1 MAMQLWTV
9 VGGSDK
15 GGILVRE
22 GADTSSTQLPE
33 RLATTAV
40 VKELEVQGGRLRFEK
55 VIGDGPATGW
65 VSLSI
70 SGKGLL
76 AKPEELWLVVGG
88 SDKGGIVAREGCD
101 ASSPMTTD
109 RLSTGAW
116 IRQVEIQ
123 GERVSFERV
132 TGTGPTKG
140 WVSISLSSG
149 KTLIQNFLQTDA
161 GKDAVAAAGAPSYP
175 SGLPHGTRGEPLDM
189 HTTNAEK
196 EFSYEGL
203 GPWVPRVAA
212 AKRLLRE
219 GKPYLPPPNLPLER
233 LGLMKDPP
241 PYKRYPPK
249 QVKELLQQTSA
260 GDCFGLPIPRTADQ
274 MQSDDFGAEW
284 LTKAMHAAGTLP
296 KDNQVTRVL
305 RVAELNCTGASKEGG
320 AAMKAFIDVEYLK
333 PDVELHTELFAKYTW
348 DFSRDISGIGMTMGQ
363 DDAVEVICNMRLL
376 HLLPFRSPKCYFA
389 DISRENTSFIIINEA
404 IPYTKDK
411 GREFEPYEVLPG
423 LGKCQ
428 DHLLTH
434 PMDYYFCCF
443 RAMAQMG
450 AWDYLGVFDDVIGK
464 AERYNE
470 AQYLAATK
478 PSRRP
483 QTLKFLES
491 ARNTYDK
498 ELEKMVNFIKTWCP
512 KIAAP
517 ELRDEA
523 TLKRVKAELIEM
535 APYFSD
541 MSDYYQRS
549 NSDFVGLAHVNLQ
562 VDNAWFW
569 RDEYGDLDCGV
580 LDWGGISRQPFAA
593 KFAGCVSG
601 ADSDILLAHIEGLC
615 QCFCDEY
622 HRCGGPKLPV
632 KELLLRFHLNYITN
646 LYFLHR
652 FVSDH
657 VYGET
662 SQEEFLTFTGAFDE
676 RFQERFYTRC
686 GTLPALT
693 CWTYYVKNGNL
704 KRIFDE
710 WASGAGKQFL
720 TEFH

>member
-1 MAMQLWTV
+1 MKLWAI

-22 GADTSSTQLPE
+22 GAETSSPQLAE
-33 RLATTAV
+33 RLATGAF
-40 VKELEVQGGRLRFEK
+40 VKELELQGGRLRFEK
-55 VIGDGPATGW
+55 VNGDGPASGW

-70 SGKGLL
+70 SGKNLL
-76 AKPEELWLVVGG
+76 AKAEELWLVVGG
-88 SDKGGIVAREGCD
+88 ADKGGIVVREGFD
-101 ASSPMTTD
+101 ATSPMTAD

-116 IRQVEIQ
+116 IRQVEIK
-123 GERVSFERV
+123 GERVSFEKV
-132 TGTGPTKG
+132 TGTGPAKG

-149 KTLIQNFLQTDA
+149 KALIQNFPQTDA
-161 GKDAVAAAGAPSYP
+161 SMHIMAAAATSSYP
-175 SGLPHGTRGEPLDM
+175 PGLPYGTRGEPLEVR
-189 HTTNAEK
+189 TTNAEK

-203 GPWVPRVAA
+203 GSWVPKVAA
-212 AKRLLRE
+212 ARRLVRE
-219 GKPYLPPPNLPLER
+219 SKPYLPTSDLPLER
-233 LGLMKDPP
+233 LGLIKELP

-249 QVKELLQQTSA
+249 QTKELLQQICA

-296 KDNQVTRVL
+296 KDNRVTRVL
-305 RVAELNCTGASKEGG
+305 RVTELDCTGASKEGG
-320 AAMKAFIDVEYLK
+320 AAMKAFIDVEYQT
-333 PDVELHTELFAKYTW
+333 PDVELHTALFAKYTW

-363 DDAVEVICNMRLL
+363 DDSLEVIVNLRLV
-376 HLLPFRSPKCYFA
+376 HLFPFRAPKCYFA
-389 DISRENTSFIIINEA
+389 DVSRENTSYIIISEA
-404 IPYTKDK
+404 IPYGKRD
-411 GREFEPYEVLPG
+411 GHEIQPYEVLPG

-428 DHLLTH
+428 DHLLTN
-434 PMDYYFCCF
+434 PLDYYFCCF

-450 AWDYLGVFDDVIGK
+450 AWDYLGFFDDLLGK
-464 AERYNE
+464 ADRYHE
-470 AQYLAATK
+470 AQYLSSTK

-491 ARNTYDK
+491 ARQTYDK
-498 ELEKMVNFIKTWCP
+498 ELGKMVNFIKTWCP

-523 TLKRVKAELIEM
+523 TLMRVKAELIEM

-541 MSDYYQRS
+541 MSEYYQRN
-549 NSDFVGLAHVNLQ
+549 NSDFVGLVHANLQ

-569 RDEYGDLDCGV
+569 RDAYGELDCGV
-580 LDWGGISRQPFAA
+580 LDWGGLTRQPFAA

-601 ADSDILLAHIEGLC
+601 ADCDLLLAHIEGLC
-615 QCFCDEY
+615 QCFVDEY

-662 SQEEFLTFTGAFDE
+662 PQEEFLTFTGILDE
-676 RFQERFYTRC
+676 RFQERFFTRC
-686 GTLPALT
+686 GTLPSLT
-693 CWTYYVKNGNL
+693 CWTYYVKNGNM

-710 WASGAGKQFL
+710 WASGAGKPFL
-720 TEFH
+720 SEFT